1 MVVTNLLV
9 TVLYAVNKENIMN
22 LMQESN
28 KIQAYTEVLDVVE
41 KYPDE
46 FKDDYEIQKIK
57 GTLTLLKMQDRSR
70 TP

>member
-41 KYPDE
+41 KYPSHFLDL
-46 FKDDYEIQKIK
+46 FL
-57 GTLTLLKMQDRSR
+57 LTEKYSR
-70 TP
+70 GFIFLEKSYGSE

>member
-28 KIQAYTEVLDVVE
+28 KIQAYTEVLDVVG